1 MAVMFSVMTISEFEA
16 YLEELRE
23 KAAGWKSEGLG
34 YISVKCE
41 LTNEVIKTAG
51 TSEEISFTATQLKQI
66 FDLAN

>member
-1 MAVMFSVMTISEFEA
+1 MAVRFSVMTISEFET
-16 YLEELRE
+16 YLEGLRE

-66 FDLAN
+66 FDLAK